1 MPAPKVVPKLLEIH
15 GHVRTDNYLWLNE
28 QDNPDVMAHLEAE
41 NQYTK
46 EMTAHTRELERTLF
60 EEMKGRIKEDDSSV
74 PYKKDGS
81 IYYTRLEEGQEY
93 PIYAR
98 RERSMDA
105 PEAIMLDVN
114 ELAKGHG
121 FLAVGGVSVS
131 SGQDILAFTQ
141 DTVGR
146 RVYETR
152 FKDLTSDTILPDV
165 IPNVTSNIAWA
176 EDNKHLLYARQDPD
190 TLRWYQILR
199 HALGTDSSRD
209 VLVYEEVDE
218 EFSCFVFKTKSKR
231 FLMIGSEQTL
241 SSEYRYLEATNP
253 TGSFAVFLPRERNH
267 EYSVDHYE
275 DKFYI
280 RTNDG
285 ARNFRIMETPISNT
299 AMETWQELI
308 PHREDV
314 FVSGFELFSDHL
326 VVAEREDGL
335 TQLRVIPWNGS
346 DEHYIDFGEPTYWAG
361 IGINPEFATK
371 TLRYNYT
378 SLTTPPSVIDYDMNS
393 RKSRLMKRD
402 EVLGGF
408 IQENY
413 ETERLWATAQD
424 GVLVPISLVR
434 RKRQGHEGPNPLL
447 LYGYGSY
454 GISMDATFDSGRL
467 SLLDR
472 GFIFAIAHIRGGQE
486 MGRWWYE
493 DGKLL
498 KKKNTFADFIACAE
512 HLIEQGYTSS
522 DLLYAE
528 GRSAGGLLMGAVANM
543 RPDLFKGIV
552 AAVPFVDV
560 VTTMLDDSIPL
571 TTSEYDEWGN
581 PNEKEYYHYM
591 LSYSPY
597 DNVEPKDYPNI
608 LVLTGLHDSQVQ
620 YWEPAKWVAK
630 LRDLKTDDNVVL
642 FKTNMEAGHG
652 GASGR
657 FRRLEEKAL
666 QYAFMID
673 LAGSTIEP

>member
-1 MPAPKVVPKLLEIH
+1 MPQIHPKLLEIH

-41 NQYTK
+41 NEYTK
-46 EMTAHTRELERTLF
+46 EMTAHTRELECTLF
-60 EEMKGRIKEDDSSV
+60 DEMKGRIKEDDSSV
-74 PYKKDGS
+74 PHKKDDYF
-81 IYYTRLEEGQEY
+81 YYTRFEEGQEY

-98 RERSMDA
+98 REGSMDA

-152 FKDLTSDTILPDV
+152 FKDLTADTILPDV

-176 EDNKHLLYARQDPD
+176 EDNKNLLYARQDPD

-199 HALGTDSSRD
+199 HALGTDSSQD
-209 VLVYEEVDE
+209 VLVYEEADE

-253 TGSFAVFLPRERNH
+253 TDNFAVFLPRERNH
-267 EYSVDHYE
+267 EYSVDHYM

-299 AMETWQELI
+299 GKDTWRELI

-314 FVSGFELFSDHL
+314 FVSGFELFLDHL
-326 VVAEREDGL
+326 VVAVRKDGL
-335 TQLRVIPWNGS
+335 THLRVIPWDGS

-378 SLTTPPSVIDYDMNS
+378 SLTTPHSVIDYDMNS

-413 ETERLWATAQD
+413 ETERLWATTQD

-434 RKRQGHEGPNPLL
+434 RKGQGHEDPNPLL

-472 GFIFAIAHIRGGQE
+472 GFSFAIAHIRGGQE

-498 KKKNTFADFIACAE
+498 KKKNTFTDFIACAE
-512 HLIEQGYTSS
+512 HLIERGHTSS
-522 DLLYAE
+522 DLLFAE
-528 GRSAGGLLMGAVANM
+528 GRSAGGLLMGAVTNM

-560 VTTMLDDSIPL
+560 VTTMLDDSVPL

-666 QYAFMID
+666 QYAFMVD
-673 LAGSTIEP
+673 LAESTIEP